1 MAIMERAI
9 TAGADRLGGRLQA
22 LIATQLD
29 RMPRAADA
37 LHGTWLR
44 HALHPAVATVPLGAW
59 TVSTTLDAATLIGDP
74 AWETRRAADLAC
86 GIGVAGSGLA
96 ALSGLTDWARAGG
109 GRQRARGLA
118 HASLNAGVATAMI
131 ASLVSGGSRRH
142 RGAAALRL
150 LAFGVGGYSAW
161 LGGELVSSDGLG
173 VDHAERSSADTWSDA
188 MADDELGRDKHR
200 TVRAG
205 GVWVLL
211 RRDQDGSVTAIG
223 ARCSHLGGPL
233 GEGPIENGVVTCPW
247 HGSQFRLADGS
258 VCRGP
263 ATHPQQVFDVRT
275 EGGRLLVRPRD

>member
-9 TAGADRLGGRLQA
+9 SAGAERVGGRLQS
-22 LIATQLD
+22 LIAVRLD
-29 RMPRAADA
+29 RMPRAADI

-59 TVSTTLDAATLIGDP
+59 SVSAAIDAATLVADP
-74 AWETRRAADLAC
+74 KPQTRGAADLAC
-86 GIGVAGSGLA
+86 GIGLAGSALA

-109 GRQRARGLA
+109 GRARARGLA
-118 HASLNAGVATAMI
+118 HASLNTGVATAML
-131 ASLVSGGSRRH
+131 ASLIAGGSRRH

-150 LAFGVGGYSAW
+150 AAFGVGTYSAW

-173 VDHAERSSADTWSDA
+173 VDHAERSSSDAWSDA
-188 MADDELGRDKHR
+188 IAEDELPREKSR

-211 RRDQDGSVTAIG
+211 WRDRDGSVSAIG

-233 GEGPIENGVVTCPW
+233 GEGPIEGGVVTCPW
-247 HGSQFRLADGS
+247 HGSRFRLGDGH

-275 EGGRLLVRPRD
+275 EAGRLLVRPRA